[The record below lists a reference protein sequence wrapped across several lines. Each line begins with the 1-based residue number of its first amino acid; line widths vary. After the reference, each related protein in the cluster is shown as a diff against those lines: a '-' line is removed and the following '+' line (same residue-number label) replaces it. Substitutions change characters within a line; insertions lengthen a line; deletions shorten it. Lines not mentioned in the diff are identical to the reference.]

1 MRIISRLLSNAY
13 FLLTMTTVMWAGNT
27 IAGRLAIGN
36 ISPMAITCLRWIF
49 SFVLLAILFPRA
61 VSGAPKIVRER
72 PLYIT
77 LMAILGFSAFNAVF
91 YAAAQYTS
99 AINLGIMQSSTPLF
113 VMLGAANFQGERI
126 APAQIAGL
134 ATGLIGVIIVASRG
148 QLAVLQSLD
157 FNRGDVMVL
166 LVSASYASYSLGLR
180 SRPAEWNGLSFFAA
194 LSLMA
199 ALTSLPLLAWE
210 IASGHSYWPTLKGWG
225 VLAYV
230 VLFPSLLAQI
240 WYIKGIG
247 LIGAARA
254 GLLFNAIPVFASIMA
269 VLILGEPFGW
279 YHAAGLA
286 LVLGGISWA
295 ERNRG

>member
-1 MRIISRLLSNAY
+1 M
-13 FLLTMTTVMWAGNT
+13 
-27 IAGRLAIGN
+27 
-36 ISPMAITCLRWIF
+36 
-49 SFVLLAILFPRA
+49 
-61 VSGAPKIVRER
+61 
-72 PLYIT
+72 
-77 LMAILGFSAFNAVF
+77 SA
-91 YAAAQYTS
+91 
-99 AINLGIMQSSTPLF
+99 
-113 VMLGAANFQGERI
+113 
-126 APAQIAGL
+126 
-134 ATGLIGVIIVASRG
+134 
-148 QLAVLQSLD
+148 
-157 FNRGDVMVL
+157 
-166 LVSASYASYSLGLR
+166 
-180 SRPAEWNGLSFFAA
+180 SFFAA